1 MPTNEQILGIDD
13 SKLVNFK
20 DDPRRMSVLM
30 ADRDAAK
37 ALGPLFMDAYEKGFE
52 LRIASAY
59 RSFYKQFKIFD
70 YKFKGKRAVLDKDEN
85 PIDISTLSDEQ
96 KVLEIVRF
104 SAIPGFSRHHFGT
117 DFDVYAINLLPEGKD
132 LELTARE
139 YAKGN
144 YFYSLGQ
151 YLGQNL
157 PKFGF
162 IRPYNGKGTIAYEPW
177 HISYAKKADE
187 FLKAFDLDYALQYL
201 TSFNE
206 PWVKFAAEY
215 AKEHYKDLLKA

>member
-70 YKFKGKRAVLDKDEN
+70 DKFKGKRAVLDKDEN
-85 PIDISTLSDEQ
+85 PIDISNLSD
-96 KVLEIVRF
+96 
-104 SAIPGFSRHHFGT
+104 
-117 DFDVYAINLLPEGKD
+117 
-132 LELTARE
+132 
-139 YAKGN
+139 
-144 YFYSLGQ
+144 
-151 YLGQNL
+151 
-157 PKFGF
+157 
-162 IRPYNGKGTIAYEPW
+162 
-177 HISYAKKADE
+177 
-187 FLKAFDLDYALQYL
+187 
-201 TSFNE
+201 
-206 PWVKFAAEY
+206 
-215 AKEHYKDLLKA
+215 